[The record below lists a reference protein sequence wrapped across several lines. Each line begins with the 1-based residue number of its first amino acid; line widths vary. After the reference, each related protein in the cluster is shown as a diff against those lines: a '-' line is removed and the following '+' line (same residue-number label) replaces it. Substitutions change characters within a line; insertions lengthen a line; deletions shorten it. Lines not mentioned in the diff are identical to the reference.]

1 MILEYSARHLALIE
15 WASAIKLVAYM
26 TIGFALFVPWG
37 IAEAGDWGAIP
48 VALAVLAVKL
58 AAAGA
63 GLALIETLLAKMRIF
78 MVAEFLSTAFLLAVL
93 GMLIHFLVIAE
104 PSRPARQPARRRC
117 CCCSRSPCSRSAA
130 CCR

>member
-1 MILEYSARHLALIE
+1 VLLAENARVPVDNPTTHLELTMLHEAQILEYSARHLALVE
-15 WASAIKLVAYM
+15 WATAIKLVAYM

-37 IAEAGDWGAIP
+37 IAEGGDWHAIP
-48 VALAVLAVKL
+48 LALAALAVKL

-93 GMLIHFLVIAE
+93 GMLIHFLIRA
-104 PSRPARQPARRRC
+104 
-117 CCCSRSPCSRSAA
+117 
-130 CCR
+130 